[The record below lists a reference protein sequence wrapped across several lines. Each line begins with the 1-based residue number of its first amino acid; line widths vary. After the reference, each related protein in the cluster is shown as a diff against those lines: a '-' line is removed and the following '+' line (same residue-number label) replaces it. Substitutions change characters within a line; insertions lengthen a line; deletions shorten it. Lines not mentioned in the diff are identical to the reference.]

1 MTVKIKEKP
10 MTPMIKQ
17 YLEIKKNYQDTI
29 LFFRLGDFYEMFFDD
44 ALVASKAMEITLTS
58 RNTGELKKVPMCGIP
73 YHAADNYIAKLIKKG
88 HKVAICEQVEDPKL
102 AKKLVKREV
111 INIVT
116 PGTVVDFNMLNQK
129 SNNYLMSIYIKN
141 EYVGISSIDLSTGEF
156 IVTENIKENYIA
168 FIENEITRLNP
179 SEIIIPESILNDNE
193 KLKRI
198 FSYYPDLLINKYYD
212 WVFDYQYAINKI
224 LEFYKVKTMDGF
236 GIENKHHIISS
247 SGAALH
253 YIYETQKQAINHIDN
268 IKYYSSADFMEL
280 DNATIKNLELIFNQF
295 DNTTNYTLFS
305 ILDYTQ
311 TPQGARLLKKR
322 ILEPLTDKDKI
333 NKRLNYTNFFYLNND
348 IRKDLRSILNNIYD
362 IERLCSRISLF
373 KATPRDLI
381 ALKNSLLNSVKIK
394 ELLKQYN
401 ELKNLT
407 NKIPSLKKIIN
418 IIEKSINDDP
428 PLQISVGEVIKKGY
442 NEELD
447 KIRNAVIKGKEWIA
461 QLQKQE
467 IKRTGINSLKIKY
480 NKVFGYY
487 LEVTKT
493 NLSLVPDDYTRKQTL
508 SNAERFTFP
517 DLQEYEE
524 IILTSAEKISFL
536 EEKLFTEI
544 LNIIR
549 ENIIDIKE
557 TGKIIAQ
564 CDFYSALSECAYRHN
579 YSKPIL
585 NDKGI
590 IKIKN
595 GRHPVI
601 EQTVKDE
608 PFIPNDILLDNNDNR
623 ILIITGPN
631 MAGKSTFLRQ
641 TALLTLMAQ
650 IGSFIPADKA
660 EIGIVDKIFTRI
672 GASDYLAKGQSTFL
686 VEMNETANI
695 LNNATDKSLII
706 MDEIGRGTSTYD
718 GLSIAWS
725 IIEYIYNKSTIGA
738 KTLFA
743 THYHELTQLG
753 EKKGI
758 KNYNILVREWN
769 DDIIFLRKV
778 TSGAADKSYGI
789 QVAQLAGIPKEVI
802 QRAKVILFDL
812 ESDNIKDV
820 IISQSALKDNNDNQL
835 DLFKVNVLNP
845 VEIEIFNILK
855 NINLNTLTPIE
866 ALNILNSI
874 KNKLDLLKEENK

>member
-1 MTVKIKEKP
+1 MTVKTKEKP
-10 MTPMIKQ
+10 MTPMLIQ
-17 YLEIKKNYQDTI
+17 YHEIKKNYQDTI
-29 LFFRLGDFYEMFFDD
+29 LFFRLGDFYEMFYDD
-44 ALVASKAMEITLTS
+44 ALIASKAMEITLTS

-111 INIVT
+111 VNIVT

-129 SNNYLMSIYIKN
+129 SNNYLMSICIDKEYI
-141 EYVGISSIDLSTGEF
+141 GISSIDISTGEF

-179 SEIIIPESILNDNE
+179 SEIIIPESVLNDNE
-193 KLKRI
+193 SLKRI

-247 SGAALH
+247 SGAVLH

-333 NKRLNYTNFFYLNND
+333 NKRLNYTDFFYLNNN
-348 IRKDLRSILNNIYD
+348 IREDLRSILNNIYD

-401 ELKNLT
+401 ELNKLAV
-407 NKIPSLKKIIN
+407 KIPSLKKIIT
-418 IIEKSINDDP
+418 IIEKSINDDA
-428 PLQISVGEVIKKGY
+428 PLQVSVGEVIKKGY

-447 KIRNAVIKGKEWIA
+447 KVRNAVTKGKEWIA

-487 LEVTKT
+487 IEITKA

-549 ENIIDIKE
+549 ENIINIKE

-564 CDFYSALSECAYRHN
+564 CDFYSTLSECAYRHN

-608 PFIPNDILLDNNDNR
+608 PFIPNDILIDNNDNR

-789 QVAQLAGIPKEVI
+789 QVAQLAGIPKKVI

-820 IISQSALKDNNDNQL
+820 IISQSALKDDNENQL

-845 VEIEIFNILK
+845 VEAEIFNILK

-874 KNKLDLLKEENK
+874 KDKLDLSKEENK